1 MRTTLRGNLIV
12 LLLLG
17 LALNLAA
24 CGSDSNGGAL
34 VPTNTSTSG
43 SNQPTSSPSTPAS
56 GAATGPTTPEP
67 TPASGDNAAP
77 DPTDLGPGLNGVAP
91 GGARSGAIA
100 IMPLV
105 NEVSPA
111 VAIFEAKVVAV
122 SDPIPV
128 TPDDQLLTKKP
139 QARPDQHLTPVQL
152 QVGTVYKGSVTT
164 GSTIG
169 LLLPGNPGTGSQ
181 ARWDSFPAAGDNKLW
196 FVGTT
201 TQPTAQN
208 AFLPLRAYKLGDDG
222 KWTVSGTMIDA
233 NISAGTFTTDDLK
246 KAIAGN

>member
-1 MRTTLRGNLIV
+1 MRTTLRGNLII

-17 LALNLAA
+17 LALNLVA
-24 CGSDSNGGAL
+24 CGNDSSGGAL
-34 VPTNTSTSG
+34 VPTNTSASG
-43 SNQPTSSPSTPAS
+43 SNQPPSSPTN

-67 TPASGDNAAP
+67 TSASDNNTAP
-77 DPTDLGPGLNGVAP
+77 DPTDLGPGLSGGIAP

-100 IMPLV
+100 IVPLAK
-105 NEVSPA
+105 EASPA
-111 VAIFEAKVVAV
+111 VAIFEAKVISVAAPV
-122 SDPIPV
+122 PV
-128 TPDDQLLTKKP
+128 TPDNQLLTKKP

-152 QVGTVYKGSVTT
+152 QIGTVYKGSITT

-181 ARWDSFPAAGDNKLW
+181 ARWDSFPAVGDNKLW
-196 FVGTT
+196 FVGNT

-222 KWTVSGTMIDA
+222 NWTVSGTMIDA

-246 KAIAGN
+246 KAIAGS